1 MASEWI
7 KVRTNLRVH
16 PKVSQMV
23 EVLSRDHEFLT
34 WMLGSAIADQVTAKS
49 SSTGANATELA
60 LQEPL
65 RALPNS
71 VTQLPSVVTLKF
83 FELTTRIVI
92 AGLVD
97 VWASA
102 NSDIKEDDC
111 IDAVNGVSVDYWAG
125 IPGFYRAM
133 LAVGW
138 VEKTEK
144 GLRFPNF
151 HEFNTP
157 TKERPGKKTN
167 AQKQKEYRER
177 KKAEE
182 LLLAQEAQRSA
193 LTGSTQQTGCALP
206 SVVTNVVTCYPDKIR
221 LEENIEI
228 QIQGGEEAS
237 KLEEA
242 KDSSEPVVKES
253 LIAPK
258 RPRKPKPSPADF
270 PDIEPI
276 NDWAVCFKQRQT
288 PDQSKAASLVP
299 LTLQTQCGRFLYLT
313 PELYASVEREF
324 ACCDIV
330 GEVKS
335 MQAGLEAQP
344 IEKRKTAN
352 GIKMFIR
359 NWLGKAKK
367 TDPAPSRAYKQY

>member
-23 EVLSRDHEFLT
+23 DVLSHDHEFLT
-34 WMLGSAIADQVTAKS
+34 WMLGSAIADQVTTKGS
-49 SSTGANATELA
+49 KTEANATELA

-71 VTQLPSVVTLKF
+71 VTPLPSVVTLKF

-125 IPGFYRAM
+125 MPGFYRAM

-182 LLLAQEAQRSA
+182 LLLEQEAQRNA
-193 LTGSTQQTGCALP
+193 LAGSTQQTGCALP

-237 KLEEA
+237 KPEDAE
-242 KDSSEPVVKES
+242 DPSQPVVKES
-253 LIAPK
+253 LNTPK
-258 RPRKPKPSPADF
+258 RTRKPKQSTEDF
-270 PDIEPI
+270 PDVEPI
-276 NDWAVCFKQRQT
+276 NDWGMCFKERQT
-288 PDQSKAASLVP
+288 PDQSKAANLVP
-299 LTLQTQCGRFLYLT
+299 LTMQTQCGRFLYLT
-313 PELYASVEREF
+313 PEFYSSMEREF
-324 ACCDIV
+324 AGCDIV
-330 GEVKS
+330 SEFKS
-335 MQAGLEAQP
+335 MQAWLEAKP
-344 IEKRKTAN
+344 PEERKTAG
-352 GIKMFIR
+352 GIKLFIR

-367 TDPAPSRAYKQY
+367 TDPAPSKPYKQY